1 MRKGSED
8 RSLTWGAGTLNHR
21 WPLRLPPV
29 FVDAAHLGSV
39 GRNIT
44 AATTLGMAQHHEEA
58 ASDVNNLQVV
68 LICCRSAVPSG
79 WHGDGQH
86 IACAV
91 FCLRRDP
98 VSIAMAWAA
107 RFGAQPHPFICIQTP
122 TAMPAPGAVL
132 IADFWISTVS

>member
-8 RSLTWGAGTLNHR
+8 PSLAWGAGTLNHR

-39 GRNIT
+39 GTNIT

-68 LICCRSAVPSG
+68 LICFLQDR
-79 WHGDGQH
+79 Q
-86 IACAV
+86 IAV
-91 FCLRRDP
+91 FWREGDHAGQGRDLPRR
-98 VSIAMAWAA
+98 AE
-107 RFGAQPHPFICIQTP
+107 
-122 TAMPAPGAVL
+122 
-132 IADFWISTVS
+132 STNGGEY